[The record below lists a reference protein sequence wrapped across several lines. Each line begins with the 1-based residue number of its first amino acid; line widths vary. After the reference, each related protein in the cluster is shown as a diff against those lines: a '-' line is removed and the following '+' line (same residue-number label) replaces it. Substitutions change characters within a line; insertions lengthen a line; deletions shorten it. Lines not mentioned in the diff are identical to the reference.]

1 MVKIAVASSDGKVV
15 DRHFGK
21 ADIFHIVE
29 ADSKGLQFVEQRS
42 VTPVCIAGSHN
53 VQSLH
58 QTAESL
64 SDCKYLLVSKI
75 GYLAEIVLTEKGID
89 VFELPGDIRTSIN
102 KLFGYIRMQELI
114 EKREGCDQ
122 E

>member
-1 MVKIAVASSDGKVV
+1 MVKIAVASGDGKVV

-21 ADIFHIVE
+21 ADVFHIVE
-29 ADSKGLQFVEQRS
+29 ADSEGSQFKIVEQRS

-64 SDCKYLLVSKI
+64 SDCQYLLVSKI

-89 VFELPGDIRTSIN
+89 VFELPGDIRASIN

-114 EKREGCDQ
+114 EK
-122 E
+122 